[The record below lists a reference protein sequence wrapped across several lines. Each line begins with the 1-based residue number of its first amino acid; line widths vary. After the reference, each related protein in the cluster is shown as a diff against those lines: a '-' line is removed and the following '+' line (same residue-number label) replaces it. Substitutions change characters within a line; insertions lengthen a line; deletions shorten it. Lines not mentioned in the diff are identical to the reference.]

1 MQRKKRSLRI
11 VAVLAVLFGGCVP
24 ASSPIEPTPVVSP
37 AVISAETAF
46 TITLSP
52 ADETGFDITQ
62 PLNQVEITNHTDQE
76 IQILS
81 LDLKGNRGGIREIP
95 INRTL
100 GPQEMGCYFIA
111 GEYRKDIDP
120 VAAVT
125 FASQAAASVTKYDYD
140 SQKTETLKRE
150 NPPAPFQFNFA
161 STVLVRTTDA
171 GFQFAILPGKQA
183 SLREV
188 ETPYGGYCTLEDELL
203 DNQYRYGKKLFY
215 SFVDTKL
222 ELGDQEKAYIENLML
237 RYNCDYAYNGE
248 YDPVRIMEEYAL

>member
-52 ADETGFDITQ
+52 ADETGRDITQ
-62 PLNQVEITNHTDQE
+62 PLNQVAITNHTDQE

-125 FASQAAASVTKYDYD
+125 FASEDAASVTKYDFD
-140 SQKTETLKRE
+140 SQKTETA
-150 NPPAPFQFNFA
+150 PGDSPA
-161 STVLVRTTDA
+161 
-171 GFQFAILPGKQA
+171 
-183 SLREV
+183 
-188 ETPYGGYCTLEDELL
+188 GG
-203 DNQYRYGKKLFY
+203 
-215 SFVDTKL
+215 
-222 ELGDQEKAYIENLML
+222 
-237 RYNCDYAYNGE
+237 
-248 YDPVRIMEEYAL
+248 